1 MDRFA
6 KFLVILL
13 AIALAIPAGFGGNAD
28 VLAKKKGTIKTKT
41 FANTEFVSIW
51 AGAAGGA
58 SVYPSEIR
66 VRGFKKGKVKD
77 VNVHL
82 GNLTHSRPDD
92 VDIMLVAPDGRRA
105 VVLADAGGNS
115 YVGFVDLTLD
125 DEAAQH
131 PPSAGIIASGMYA
144 PVNYTG
150 ADPFTGAPAPSGDMA
165 LSTFDGARVN
175 GSWRLYIF
183 DDTDDEGGSLQHG
196 WSLTITAKGKDKNKN
211 KKKHT

>member
-1 MDRFA
+1 MHRFA
-6 KFLVILL
+6 KLLIVLL
-13 AIALAIPAGFGGNAD
+13 AIALVVPAGLGGDAD
-28 VLAKKKGTIKTKT
+28 VLAKMKGKLKTKT

-51 AGAAGGA
+51 AGTAGGA

-66 VRGFKKGKVKD
+66 VRGFRKGKVKD

-82 GNLTHSRPDD
+82 NDFTHSRPDD

-105 VVLADAGGNS
+105 VLLADAGGNN
-115 YVGFVDLTLD
+115 YVGFIDLTLD

-131 PPSAGIIASGMYA
+131 PPSAGLIASGMYA

-150 ADPFTGAPAPSGDMA
+150 ADPFTGAPAPNGDMA
-165 LSTFDGARVN
+165 LSTFDGAKAN

-183 DDTDDEGGSLQHG
+183 DDTDDQGGSLQHG
-196 WSLTITAKGKDKNKN
+196 WSLTITAKVKDKH
-211 KKKHT
+211 KKKHK